1 MGRFREASRDDG
13 GEAGIDI
20 SPLMDCVFILL
31 IFFIVTTT
39 FVEES
44 GFEVDRPQQVPQAS
58 SSENTSVVLV
68 LSADG
73 QVTHNGDKI
82 GVAGV
87 VKTVQDGLRGNPDA
101 PVIVQADKQAPAGL
115 LVRVIDEARS
125 AGATK
130 VSLANAQ

>member
-1 MGRFREASRDDG
+1 MGRFREASRDEG
-13 GEAGIDI
+13 VEAGIDI

-44 GFEVDRPQQVPQAS
+44 GFEVDRPQQVPQS
-58 SSENTSVVLV
+58 SGSESTSVVLI

-73 QVTHNGDKI
+73 QVSHEGSPI
-82 GVAGV
+82 GLGGIATV
-87 VKTVQDGLRGNPDA
+87 VSGSLREDPDA

-115 LVRVIDEARS
+115 LVRVIDEARL
-125 AGATK
+125 AGAAK
-130 VSLANAQ
+130 VSLANAP